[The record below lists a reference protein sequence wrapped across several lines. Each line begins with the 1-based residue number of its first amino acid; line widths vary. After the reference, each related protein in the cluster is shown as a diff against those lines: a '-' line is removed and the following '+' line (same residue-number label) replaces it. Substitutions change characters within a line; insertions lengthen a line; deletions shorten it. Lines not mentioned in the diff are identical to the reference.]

1 MIKAAIETSIVFR
14 CGTVQ
19 KLLRV
24 KSFEYK
30 DETDFLL
37 IFRQNFRRFWRK
49 FGRIIKTGRNFGE
62 ESVTKFGENLA
73 RI

>member
-24 KSFEYK
+24 KSFEDK
-30 DETDFLL
+30 DETDFLF
-37 IFRQNFRRFWRK
+37 IFRQNFCRFWPK
-49 FGRIIKTGRNFGE
+49 FE
-62 ESVTKFGENLA
+62 
-73 RI
+73 

>member
-14 CGTVQ
+14 CGTVR

-24 KSFEYK
+24 KSFEDK

-37 IFRQNFRRFWRK
+37 IFRQNFRRLWRK
-49 FGRIIKTGRNFGE
+49 FG
-62 ESVTKFGENLA
+62 
-73 RI
+73 